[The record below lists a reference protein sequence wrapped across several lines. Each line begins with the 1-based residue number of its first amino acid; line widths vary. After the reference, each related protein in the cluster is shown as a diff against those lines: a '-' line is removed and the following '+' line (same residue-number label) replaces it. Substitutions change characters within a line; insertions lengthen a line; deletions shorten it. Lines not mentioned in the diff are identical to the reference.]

1 MLNLIAGCSVAD
13 NGQCA
18 VIEDEPLMIDLDC
31 HDSTIFVWQPFLN
44 TTIFTASF
52 GSPAASSAAY

>member
-31 HDSTIFVWQPFLN
+31 HDSTIFVWQTVPQYDDLHC
-44 TTIFTASF
+44 ILWESCC
-52 GSPAASSAAY
+52 